1 MSELKVP
8 AGKTVYWRGLTYTEG
23 MTLPSDYPAPEHVR
37 ATTEVVAAHEA
48 PAPAR
53 SKEK

>member
-1 MSELKVP
+1 MSDLKVP
-8 AGKTVYWRGLTYTEG
+8 AGKTVYWRGRIYTDG

-37 ATTEVVAAHEA
+37 SIPEVE
-48 PAPAR
+48 APAR

>member
-8 AGKTVYWRGLTYTEG
+8 AGKTVYWRGRSYTEG

-37 ATTEVVAAHEA
+37 PDEAAPEA
-48 PAPAR
+48 AAPAR